1 MDKKIIS
8 FTLGTRLKE
17 LRQKQGLSH
26 VQLSNQLKDKYGISV
41 SRDSLM
47 AYEVADDTRSKAD
60 KLPNLG
66 MRVEYLYCLAD
77 FYGVS
82 LDYLLGV
89 SDYRGPLENEQ
100 TLQSLD
106 IPERFITEMLF
117 FKNNPEWG
125 TTEIQ
130 RLFGNDNFWEA
141 VARICV
147 LSGIPPVK
155 YNSAESVDH
164 TTFRMIRQ
172 HIAERTNGELTVGHT
187 GYFRSGVMFEIQEY
201 FLRAA
206 AQSARPLEAKQD

>member
-117 FKNNPEWG
+117 FKNNGKPLLVFVFYLVF
-125 TTEIQ
+125 
-130 RLFGNDNFWEA
+130 RL
-141 VARICV
+141 
-147 LSGIPPVK
+147 
-155 YNSAESVDH
+155 
-164 TTFRMIRQ
+164 
-172 HIAERTNGELTVGHT
+172 
-187 GYFRSGVMFEIQEY
+187 
-201 FLRAA
+201 
-206 AQSARPLEAKQD
+206 